1 MIDSEVMIIKNNQAG
16 IEVWR
21 YKGRIVAAS
30 PKGVI
35 AEAFFNRPDFEFNG
49 ILLKENDRFLELYL
63 FDKWYNIYEIYDR
76 DSDLLKAWYCNVTR
90 PVCMHD
96 LMISYDDLALDLLV
110 FPDARQLL
118 LDEDEFL
125 ALNLAKPDRIS
136 ARAGLKELQNI
147 FKKTDGVDIRSL
159 I

>member
-1 MIDSEVMIIKNNQAG
+1 M
-16 IEVWR
+16 
-21 YKGRIVAAS
+21 
-30 PKGVI
+30 
-35 AEAFFNRPDFEFNG
+35 
-49 ILLKENDRFLELYL
+49 